1 MKTVIMVMLS
11 VIMFTA
17 CSSNNTPKTQY
28 YLLNS
33 PTLAVGTS
41 KNEITKNEPQ
51 STISVALLELPEYL
65 AQPSLVLQLSDHQLH
80 YSHFHIWAEPLK
92 LGLAQALSHDL
103 NSNDSEVNFIV
114 NTELRADLKADIII
128 KISAFQATH
137 QAQVILTGSYTINRE
152 KASPQSDIINN
163 FNLVVDLKE
172 NGYPHAVKKMRQ
184 VTLLLAKDIS
194 ANIAK
199 S

>member
-1 MKTVIMVMLS
+1 M
-11 VIMFTA
+11 
-17 CSSNNTPKTQY
+17 
-28 YLLNS
+28 
-33 PTLAVGTS
+33 
-41 KNEITKNEPQ
+41 
-51 STISVALLELPEYL
+51 LELPEYL

-103 NSNDSEVNFIV
+103 NSNDSNVNFIV

-137 QAQVILTGSYTINRE
+137 QAQVILSGSYTINRE
-152 KASPQSDIINN
+152 KVSPQSDIINN

-172 NGYPHAVKKMRQ
+172 NGYPHAVEKMRQ

>member
-41 KNEITKNEPQ
+41 KNEITKNESQ

-172 NGYPHAVKKMRQ
+172 NGYPHAVEKMRQ

>member
-103 NSNDSEVNFIV
+103 NSNDSKVNFIV

-137 QAQVILTGSYTINRE
+137 QAQVILTGSYIINTE
-152 KASPQSDIINN
+152 KASPQSDTINN

-172 NGYPHAVKKMRQ
+172 NGYPHAVEKMRQ
-184 VTLLLAKDIS
+184 VTLLLANDIS

>member
-1 MKTVIMVMLS
+1 MKTVLMVMLS
-11 VIMFTA
+11 VIMITA

-33 PTLAVGTS
+33 PTLAVSTS

-103 NSNDSEVNFIV
+103 NSNDSNVNFIV

-128 KISAFQATH
+128 KISDFQATH
-137 QAQVILTGSYTINRE
+137 QAQVILSGSYTINRE
-152 KASPQSDIINN
+152 KVSPQSNIINN

-172 NGYPHAVKKMRQ
+172 NGYPHAVEKMRQ
-184 VTLLLAKDIS
+184 VTLLLANDIS